1 MTYNGYKNW
10 ETWNCVL
17 WLQNDEGSYR
27 QAMDLVHM
35 DIEHAAETLREFVI
49 DNMPDIAPSWYYDAL
64 LGAIDSVA
72 WDEVAAAFAA

>member
-1 MTYNGYKNW
+1 
-10 ETWNCVL
+10 
-17 WLQNDEGSYR
+17 
-27 QAMDLVHM
+27 M